1 MDASDDL
8 HSSARS
14 RLEPVACVRRRPAHN
29 QLQHA
34 HLVSSRRKAR
44 LVDCVSFEAMR
55 RMGLTNTFCFDPH
68 FAEQGFRIVTEEA
81 GLQHESEPASEG

>member
-1 MDASDDL
+1 
-8 HSSARS
+8 
-14 RLEPVACVRRRPAHN
+14 
-29 QLQHA
+29 
-34 HLVSSRRKAR
+34 
-44 LVDCVSFEAMR
+44 VSFEAMR